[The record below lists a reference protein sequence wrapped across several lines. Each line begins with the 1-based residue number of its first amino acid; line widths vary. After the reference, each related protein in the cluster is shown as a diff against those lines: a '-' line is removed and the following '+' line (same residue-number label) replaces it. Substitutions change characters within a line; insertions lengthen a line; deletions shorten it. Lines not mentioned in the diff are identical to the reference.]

1 MQENLTLFLWESGE
15 IQVSDFLQRKTLYLG
30 NIVPTFYFHISGN
43 LLMNIGPTKDGII
56 APIYEDRL
64 RGMGAWLKINGEAI
78 YSTKPWIHQNDTLTA
93 GVW

>member
-1 MQENLTLFLWESGE
+1 MQENLSLFLWESGG

-30 NIVPTFYFHISGN
+30 NTILTFYFHISGN

-64 RGMGAWLKINGEAI
+64 RGMGARLKINGEAI
-78 YSTKPWIHQNDTLTA
+78 YSTKP
-93 GVW
+93 